1 VVSKLLFDL
10 FYLFPIYFHLLNC
23 RVQKGDTTIDTIK
36 VDDRKKP
43 EILPVYHDEVKPDKS
58 VPREQ
63 NVHLVPNVEL
73 SKLLLSPQQNM
84 PAKPGGQEA
93 TKLLGKFCFSKP
105 ILIHRSCNGAHQS
118 YFDTGPTSP
127 YAPIVALRYCP
138 NSGADLAPIN
148 LTVTPETSITRKVQE
163 HASPDRLLALINVH
177 C

>member
-1 VVSKLLFDL
+1 MVSKLLSDL

-63 NVHLVPNVEL
+63 NVHLVPNVQL
-73 SKLLLSPQQNM
+73 SKLLLSPQQNI
-84 PAKPGGQEA
+84 PAKPSWQEA

-105 ILIHRSCNGAHQS
+105 ILIGLDNNC
-118 YFDTGPTSP
+118 
-127 YAPIVALRYCP
+127 
-138 NSGADLAPIN
+138 
-148 LTVTPETSITRKVQE
+148 
-163 HASPDRLLALINVH
+163 
-177 C
+177 